1 MFDDL
6 RTAFR
11 DAIDNF
17 NKELR
22 RENVSET
29 ADRLLVGMRNEI
41 TDEKAQVL
49 ALEQQI
55 ESTAS
60 ASAREAD
67 LGATCRRRER
77 MARDIGD
84 EETAGLAAQQALK
97 HEGHRTVLEKKAE
110 ALRDELEFRRKNVD
124 EMIAKFGE
132 AKQQRDA
139 LAAKAGRAGARTSFA
154 EADDLF
160 GELDRMAEKIEGE
173 RARGDAAEAFGD
185 LDFEGASTTDPRDDF
200 DFRVD
205 LDEPPPPREDVDV
218 DAALAELKRRMGKD

>member
-29 ADRLLVGMRNEI
+29 ADRLLIGMRNEI
-41 TDEKAQVL
+41 ADEKAQVL
-49 ALEQQI
+49 ALEQQVD
-55 ESTAS
+55 S
-60 ASAREAD
+60 ATSAAKREAD
-67 LGATCRRRER
+67 LAATCRRREL

-84 EETAGLAAQQALK
+84 DETADLAVQQALK
-97 HEGHRTVLEKKAE
+97 HEGHRTVLEKKIE
-110 ALRDELEFRRKNVD
+110 ALGEELTFRRKSVD
-124 EMIAKFGE
+124 EMLAKFGE
-132 AKQQRDA
+132 AKDQRDA
-139 LAAKAGRAGARTSFA
+139 LAAKAGRAGARGSFA

-173 RARGDAAEAFGD
+173 RSRGEAAEAFDD
-185 LDFEGASTTDPRDDF
+185 LDFDGPTETRGTDDF
-200 DFRVD
+200 EYQVE
-205 LDEPPPPREDVDV
+205 LDEAPPPRVELDV
-218 DAALAELKRRMGKD
+218 DAALAELKRRMGHS